1 MTAAPERDRAAW
13 GLRTIE
19 HGLYTAAAYLL
30 VAAAVGL
37 LGNAVYEAAHVWP
50 RQGVD
55 AAIIR
60 LLDRVLLALMLA
72 EIMYTLRQAERT
84 HTLTAAP
91 FLVIGIIAAVR
102 RMLIITAESV
112 SHADLNDPKF
122 LAALAELVVLGV
134 TILVFTLAIRWQV
147 RPGGDGSAN

>member
-1 MTAAPERDRAAW
+1 MTVRPERASGSLRAV
-13 GLRTIE
+13 E
-19 HGLYTAAAYLL
+19 HALYLGAAYLL
-30 VAAAVGL
+30 IAAAVAL
-37 LGNAVYEAAHVWP
+37 LGNAVYEAAQAWRP
-50 RQGVD
+50 EGMD
-55 AAIIR
+55 AAIVR

-72 EIMYTLRQAERT
+72 EIIYTLRHAERT
-84 HTLTAAP
+84 HALTAAP

-112 SHADLNDPKF
+112 SHADLHDPRF

-147 RPGGDGSAN
+147 RSGGDSPEPAG